1 MKTKLTTI
9 ILFICIF
16 AMTSWMTS
24 NEAYAQQDARY
35 THYMFNQLVL
45 NPGYAGSA
53 ETTSLLGLYRTQWV
67 GLDGSPQ
74 TIALSGH
81 TALGAGKKIGLGGHV
96 EYDEIGVHQRFSA
109 FGSYAYKLPM
119 GPGKLG
125 LGVQAGA
132 LFLQSNWS
140 RIRTSQDGAPDPRL
154 SEDVNRVLPNF
165 GIGAHFYTKNYYLG
179 VSIPHL
185 LNNRLDGN
193 NDADVAKLARQ
204 FRHYNFTG
212 GLIFPLGNSLKLKPS
227 FLVKAVPGNAPT
239 QVDLNVSALIREIL
253 WLGSSFRFD
262 QSPTPES
269 LNFIAGVQLKQ
280 GMRISYAY
288 DLTLSDLRR
297 KHDGSHEIILGY
309 DFPSKSKRII
319 TPRYF

>member
-1 MKTKLTTI
+1 M
-9 ILFICIF
+9 ICF
-16 AMTSWMTS
+16 FSSKNAS
-24 NEAYAQQDARY
+24 AQQDARY

-81 TALGAGKKIGLGGHV
+81 TALGSGKKIGLGGHF
-96 EYDEIGVHQRFSA
+96 EYDEIGVHQRVSA
-109 FGSYAYKLPM
+109 FATYAYKIPM
-119 GPGKLG
+119 GTGKLG

-132 LFLQSNWS
+132 LLLQSNWT
-140 RIRTSQDGAPDPRL
+140 RIKASAEPGVVDPRI
-154 SEDVNRVLPNF
+154 SGDVSKVLPNF
-165 GIGAHFYTKNYYLG
+165 GIGAHYYTKNYYLG
-179 VSIPHL
+179 VSVPHL
-185 LNNRLDGN
+185 LNNKLDSN
-193 NDADVAKLARQ
+193 NETDLAKLARQ
-204 FRHYNFTG
+204 YRQYNVMG

-227 FLVKAVPGNAPT
+227 FLIKSVPGNAPT
-239 QVDLNVSALIREIL
+239 QVDINLSALIKETL

-269 LNFIAGVQLKQ
+269 LDFIVGVQLKQ
-280 GMRISYAY
+280 GMRISYAH
-288 DLTLSDLRR
+288 DFTLSDLRR
-297 KHDGSHEIILGY
+297 QQNGTHEIILGY